1 MTTPAPLAP
10 PTRPL
15 PPKPLAPPAR
25 PLPPKPAPA
34 APAQAV
40 PKKFGFDVL
49 EQAKAQSVGIFGPG
63 GIGKTSLACSAPG
76 PVAVFDF
83 DGSLPVLKKSLG
95 TLDVRPVSGVST
107 WQDMRDALHDKS
119 LWNGIGSI
127 VIDSLTRAEQ
137 LCIEHVLKTIKTERG
152 FTANSLEAYGWNKGY
167 QFIFEE
173 MLRLLGD
180 LEEHKRNGRN
190 FVLIM
195 HDCTA
200 GVPNPEGAD
209 FLRWEPRLQMRKD
222 CNVRYAVKEHLDHLL
237 CVRYDIL
244 VRDVNGKGKAEG
256 SGTRTIYPV
265 ETPVHMAK
273 SRSLRESFEYAEGSN
288 DLWTKLFS

>member
-40 PKKFGFDVL
+40 PKKFGFSVL

-83 DGSLPVLKKSLG
+83 DNSLPVLKKSLG
-95 TLDVRPVSGVST
+95 TLDVRPVSGVTT

-137 LCIEHVLKTIKTERG
+137 LCIAHTLETIKLERG
-152 FTANSLEAYGWNKGY
+152 ATATSVEAYGYGKGY
-167 QFIFEE
+167 RHVFET
-173 MLRLLGD
+173 MLQLLGD
-180 LEEHKRNGRN
+180 LDQHKRDGRN
-190 FVLIM
+190 VVIIM

-200 GVPNPEGAD
+200 NVPNPEGQD
-209 FLRWEPRLQMRKD
+209 FIRWEPRLQAQNNGNIRM
-222 CNVRYAVKEHLDHLL
+222 AVKEWLDHLL
-237 CVRYDIL
+237 CVRYDIA
-244 VRDVNGKGKAEG
+244 VKDIKGKGKAEG

-273 SRSLRESFEYAEGSN
+273 SRSLREPFEYAEGSN
-288 DLWTKLFS
+288 ELWTKLFS